1 MVADGDAVLALSAS
15 GETEELL
22 RILPAIARFQVKI
35 IAICGDADST
45 LAKNAHVFLDVNI
58 EQEACP
64 LNLAPTSSTT
74 VMLALG
80 DALAMVLLEAR
91 GFNKED
97 FAKFHPAGVIGRS
110 LLMRVHQ
117 IMRPRQSMAIVSTD
131 TTIRDVLKAM
141 TSVRAALNSQL
152 FLMAAANDLRKGMA
166 IKYNGNPAIVLEV
179 HHRTPGNLRAF
190 VQAIIRY
197 INTGKSAD
205 VRFGSTDKVELVEI
219 ERKNLEFSYKDRNG
233 FHFMDPETYDTITL
247 QENLIGGAKDYL
259 VENLS
264 LQVLYAEGKPVQV
277 ELPASVSLKVVESPE
292 GVRGDT
298 ASNVTKP
305 ALLETG
311 KTINVP
317 LFIKEGENIKIDTRS
332 GAYMGRA

>member
-1 MVADGDAVLALSAS
+1 
-15 GETEELL
+15 
-22 RILPAIARFQVKI
+22 
-35 IAICGDADST
+35 
-45 LAKNAHVFLDVNI
+45 
-58 EQEACP
+58 
-64 LNLAPTSSTT
+64 
-74 VMLALG
+74 
-80 DALAMVLLEAR
+80 
-91 GFNKED
+91 
-97 FAKFHPAGVIGRS
+97 
-110 LLMRVHQ
+110 
-117 IMRPRQSMAIVSTD
+117 
-131 TTIRDVLKAM
+131 
-141 TSVRAALNSQL
+141 
-152 FLMAAANDLRKGMA
+152 MAAANDLRKGMA

-247 QENLIGGAKDYL
+247 QENLIGDAKDYL

-264 LQVLYAEGKPVQV
+264 LQVLYAEGKPVQM
-277 ELPASVSLKVVESPE
+277 EIPASVSLKVVESPE

-305 ALLETG
+305 AVLETG
-311 KTINVP
+311 KTINIP
-317 LFIKEGENIKIDTRS
+317 LVIAEGENIKIDTRT